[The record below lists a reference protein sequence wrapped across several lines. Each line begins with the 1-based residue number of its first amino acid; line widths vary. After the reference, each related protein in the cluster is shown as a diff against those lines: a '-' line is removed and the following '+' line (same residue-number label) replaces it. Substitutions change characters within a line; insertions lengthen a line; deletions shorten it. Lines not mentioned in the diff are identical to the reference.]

1 MLGQVIRREQEG
13 GTGNTAEVW
22 YRYSGRQMG
31 YAGNNGYINSDYAQT
46 INQRAGSGGTPG
58 SFADF
63 DLAYDPIN
71 AYAQGS
77 SGGMYTVQSGDTL
90 ASIASALWGDASL
103 WWKLAEVNGLT
114 AESVLAEGQPLI
126 IPVGVQTRKG
136 DAHFPNSAE
145 CSGVYPAN
153 CRPLALKTN
162 DLQKI
167 CPTA

>member
-1 MLGQVIRREQEG
+1 M
-13 GTGNTAEVW
+13 
-22 YRYSGRQMG
+22 
-31 YAGNNGYINSDYAQT
+31 
-46 INQRAGSGGTPG
+46 PG

-126 IPVGVQTRKG
+126 IPERVTHTSRIPLIVTARIQQVVGRQR
-136 DAHFPNSAE
+136 
-145 CSGVYPAN
+145 
-153 CRPLALKTN
+153 
-162 DLQKI
+162 
-167 CPTA
+167 